1 MKGLW
6 PQMHFFFLEVL
17 VILPVIRGITNG
29 IRGWRQ
35 YHLYSKSTSP
45 SLEKQSTPLQRFPG
59 SWFDCSQFCSTL
71 GRVFS
76 QWCCLTQ
83 NHTLL
88 GGALFY
94 RLVDA
99 RTQVYPNL
107 WCLWRAIPA
116 SVPLVGA
123 EACNNTKVYLL
134 PPYNYLWITHSS
146 MCLVPESCLQ

>member
-1 MKGLW
+1 MLFPPKNGQDHHQSLW
-6 PQMHFFFLEVL
+6 RDCDHRCIFFFFLEVL

-76 QWCCLTQ
+76 QRCCLTQ
-83 NHTLL
+83 NHALL

-123 EACNNTKVYLL
+123 EA
-134 PPYNYLWITHSS
+134 WSQQH
-146 MCLVPESCLQ
+146 